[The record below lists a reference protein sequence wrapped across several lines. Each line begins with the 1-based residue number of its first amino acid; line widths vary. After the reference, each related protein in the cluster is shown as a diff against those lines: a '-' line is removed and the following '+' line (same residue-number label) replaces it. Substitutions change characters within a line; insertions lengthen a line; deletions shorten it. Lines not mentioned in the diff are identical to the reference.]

1 MTDVL
6 TDELAGLWIV
16 DERGIQTL
24 HEAATERLHQYWV
37 HGKGAAEI
45 GWGSAGD
52 FDRCTHLLELHAH
65 MSPEQAHGYCNLAHK
80 SATGMYPATHAKL
93 MGKHRSDE
101 QIYMPTRDDLIRLVN
116 DGLDPDAVA
125 RAVAKPYGD
134 VKYADPGYL
143 ADGQPR
149 YPIDAEHVMA
159 AWTYI
164 NQADNAAKYTAE
176 QLKAIKDRIRAAMKE
191 HGHEVSSGRSALTF
205 DQMLSL
211 RYNEFHAPA
220 GSSNGGQFASGG
232 SSSGKSAGKKQAAKK
247 VAHSSHASHAAT
259 KAAPHAAGSYAFDGK
274 RGPGY
279 GMKNGDPGVHSLQ
292 DDLVR
297 LGFAHKGDKNLS
309 DGKYGPKTS
318 AAVKAAQKALG
329 MKQDGIATPAFIA
342 KLKAAKTLP
351 HRSSALELCVR
362 AFGFEWDERAAGDGR
377 TLEGYAAV
385 FNSPTKIRDV
395 GGDFEETILPGA
407 FSRSLKTRMPI
418 LQWDHGKDPR
428 VGTVP
433 IGAIQDL
440 AEDSKGLHVRA
451 RLFDN
456 NVVEPVRQA
465 IEARAVRGMSFR
477 FGVPKNGDEWPTR
490 DKRNVRDADVH
501 ELGPVAFPAY
511 DTTSVSVRSLLAQ
524 CDVDERRALIR
535 ELADELR
542 QYVDLTDLTGRP
554 DAWSDGGGEPG
565 AEPDS
570 TTAPP
575 AQPHLRQRL
584 DDGALRA
591 RGILK

>member
-6 TDELAGLWIV
+6 SEELADLEV
-16 DERGIQTL
+16 TDERGIKTL
-24 HEAATERLHQYWV
+24 HEGATERLHQYWV
-37 HGKGAAEI
+37 HGEGAAKI
-45 GWGSAGD
+45 AWGTPGD
-52 FDRCTHLLELHAH
+52 FSRCVTHLSKYIRNAE
-65 MSPEQAHGYCNLAHK
+65 GYCNLAHH
-80 SATGMYPATHAKL
+80 SALGFYPATHAK
-93 MGKHRSDE
+93 MEGKHRSDE
-101 QIYMPTRDDLIRLVN
+101 QIYMPTRDNLIRLVN

-134 VKYADPGYL
+134 VKYADPGYQD
-143 ADGQPR
+143 DGQAR
-149 YPIDAEHVMA
+149 YPIDAEHVVA
-159 AWTYI
+159 AWNEI

-191 HGHEVSSGRSALTF
+191 HGHEVYSGRSALTF

-211 RYNEFHAPA
+211 RYNDFHAPA

-247 VAHSSHASHAAT
+247 APAGHHQATSHTAPHSS
-259 KAAPHAAGSYAFDGK
+259 APHGSYAFDGK

-279 GMKNGDPGVHSLQ
+279 GEKNGDPGVHKLQ

-342 KLKAAKTLP
+342 KLKAAKALP

-362 AFGFEWDERAAGDGR
+362 AFGFEFDERAAGDGR

-407 FSRSLKTRMPI
+407 FSRSLKTRTPI

-433 IGAIQDL
+433 IGAIQNL
-440 AEDSKGLHVRA
+440 AEDSTGLHVRA

-456 NVVEPVRQA
+456 TVVEPVRQA
-465 IEARAVRGMSFR
+465 IEARAIKGMSFR
-477 FGVPKNGDEWPTR
+477 FGVPAGGDEWPTR
-490 DKRNVRDADVH
+490 DQRNVRDADVH

-554 DAWSDGGGEPG
+554 DARSDGGGEPG